1 MATEIK
7 STSIKSQNIIAE
19 PQVNKPASPEQG
31 QIIQATGTGNIAKG
45 IYQYSGASWVSLD
58 NAQGDLETL
67 RLIISTDTDAVGF
80 SSALNSTST
89 LAGNTNA
96 IPHET

>member
-19 PQVNKPASPEQG
+19 PQANKPGSPETG
-31 QIIQATGTGNIAKG
+31 QIIQATGTGDIAKG
-45 IYQYSGASWVSLD
+45 IYHYSGAAWMSLD

-67 RLIISTDTDAVGF
+67 RLIMSTDTDAVG
-80 SSALNSTST
+80 LV
-89 LAGNTNA
+89 LPL
-96 IPHET
+96 ILPVL